1 MVRPVVKMPYPLK
14 DLRYKD
20 ASLSKFEDLTEEQS
34 ENLKKWLDN
43 PRNFLFIHADF
54 GVGKTY
60 LAAAIANRRYEKN
73 LHSYYF
79 TEHELFAKLA
89 SVEKEGIDSLTYLQE
104 LCGNNFMIW
113 DDFGSTLTHGKNDF
127 KDNEKKVAMFQF
139 IDQRYNDQ
147 LPTIITTNYSIH
159 QLNEMV
165 NERIASRLNA
175 KENLIL
181 EIIGDD
187 KRASGL

>member
-1 MVRPVVKMPYPLK
+1 MVNPIIKMPYPLK

-20 ASLSKFEDLTEEQS
+20 ATLSKFEDLSEDQS
-34 ENLKKWLDN
+34 STLMKWLEN
-43 PRNFLFIHADF
+43 PKNFLFIHADF

-73 LHSYYF
+73 LHTYYF
-79 TEHELFAKLA
+79 NEYEIFSKL
-89 SVEKEGIDSLTYLQE
+89 SEVEQEGQSALGYIQD
-104 LCGNNFMIW
+104 LCGNQFMIW

-127 KDNEKKVAMFQF
+127 KDNEKKNIMFQF
-139 IDQRYNDQ
+139 IDQRYNSM
-147 LPTIITTNYSIH
+147 LPTVITTNYSIEE
-159 QLNEMV
+159 LGDMINP
-165 NERIASRLNA
+165 RIRSRLAA
-175 KENLIL
+175 KENLII